1 MCELERTSEP
11 RVINVDHSPT
21 YPAAFLE
28 LQSSG
33 LFRGT
38 DLRKSKYL
46 NNIIEQDHRRVKWKN
61 SHAMGY
67 AGFETAKQT
76 IRGIE
81 AMHLAFKGQIK
92 GIGKG
97 ITAIK
102 SFIESL
108 FALYV
113 HAH

>member
-1 MCELERTSEP
+1 MHELERTSEP
-11 RVINVDHSPT
+11 RVMNVDHNPS
-21 YPAAFLE
+21 YPSAFSD

-33 LFRGT
+33 LFKET

-61 SHAMGY
+61 RHAMGY
-67 AGFETAKQT
+67 ASFETAEQT

-81 AMHLAFKGQIK
+81 AMHMVFKEQIK

-97 ITAIK
+97 IIAIK
-102 SFIESL
+102 SFIEGL
-108 FALYV
+108 FALHV
-113 HAH
+113 PV